1 MSDIDCVNAAVSS
14 VSKALL
20 ILSEIKKTHK
30 RCEDEEALGLENL
43 QKALKVL
50 KDELD
55 DINGTVLEKHRAQ
68 VRARFLRLDRDFRT
82 DVTEPLK
89 TALLDKTMPRYP
101 RIIAAVKAIQQDGHD
116 VVRKLAAPVRATEES
131 SDDLS
136 AVEEAKQ
143 MA

>member
-1 MSDIDCVNAAVSS
+1 MDSLYKLFPRFSRQKPAPEKRVWRSINRPLSDIDCVNAAVSS

-55 DINGTVLEKHRAQ
+55 DINGNVLEKHRG
-68 VRARFLRLDRDFRT
+68 
-82 DVTEPLK
+82 
-89 TALLDKTMPRYP
+89 M
-101 RIIAAVKAIQQDGHD
+101 
-116 VVRKLAAPVRATEES
+116 
-131 SDDLS
+131 
-136 AVEEAKQ
+136 
-143 MA
+143 